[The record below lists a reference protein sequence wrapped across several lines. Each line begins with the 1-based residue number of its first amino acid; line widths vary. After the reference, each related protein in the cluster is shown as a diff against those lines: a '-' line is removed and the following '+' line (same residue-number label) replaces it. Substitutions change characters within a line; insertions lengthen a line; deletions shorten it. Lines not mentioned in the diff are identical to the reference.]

1 MNTII
6 YLKNIPLP
14 KKIFA
19 TTLMLLGIGI
29 FLTINIF
36 SGILFF
42 VIGLNLIATE
52 GTEINLTEKKFRSIK
67 SVLGRKFG
75 KWKPCPAFEYV
86 SVFKTKEST
95 GINAF
100 GATIGTFKT
109 DIIVLNLFYDVNK
122 HITFYKTDEINDA
135 FNVAE
140 NIKQVF
146 NIRIYD
152 PAKLQENS

>member
-1 MNTII
+1 MSTIV

-14 KKIFA
+14 KKVLA
-19 TTLMLLGIGI
+19 STLMLSGIGI
-29 FLTINIF
+29 FLTTNIF
-36 SGILFF
+36 TGIFIF

-52 GTEINLTEKKFRSIK
+52 GTEINLTEKKFRNIK
-67 SVLGRKFG
+67 SVLGQKFG
-75 KWKPCPAFEYV
+75 KWKACPEFEYV

-109 DIIVLNLFYDVNK
+109 DIIVLNLFYDSNR
-122 HITFYKTDEINDA
+122 HITFYKTDDVNDA
-135 FNVAE
+135 FKVAE

-152 PAKLQENS
+152 PAKLQ